1 MKTSERLLNASKT
14 IWDAYNEHPFVLG
27 IQNGTLERDKFRY
40 YIMQDFLYL
49 KDYAKTY
56 AVGVAKAKSVE
67 TANLFAKY
75 INVMNGELDVHK
87 GYMGKFAVTQ
97 EEIDEAF
104 AGMDPYFLETLREAA
119 ANIESFH
126 RQQVHKNFV
135 VNDKPG
141 IVLGQ
146 KYTPIEKAGVYVPG
160 GTAAYPS
167 TVLMDVIPAKV
178 AGVSEI
184 VMTTPAGKDGRVN
197 PVILAAAA
205 TAGVTKIFKTGGAQA
220 VAALAYGTQSIP
232 AVDKIVG
239 PGNIYVATAKRK
251 VFGKVGIDMIAGPS
265 EILVLADGGCN
276 PAWVAADLLSQA
288 EHDKL
293 ASPVLVTD
301 SPELAKA
308 VQAELE
314 VQIPQLPR
322 AAIARASVDDN
333 GKIIVCTDLHKAIEA
348 CNIIAPEHLE
358 VCVEDPFGV
367 LNEIKNAG
375 SIFLGRNVPEA
386 LGDYFAG
393 PNHTLP
399 TSGTARFSS
408 PLGVDDFVKKSS
420 FLYYT
425 REALGEVAPRIADFA
440 EREGL
445 HAHARSVTIRYE
457 K

>member
-1 MKTSERLLNASKT
+1 MIRILSFDAVQPEEILNRDIRAEA
-14 IWDAYNEHPFVLG
+14 DVEAVVDG
-27 IQNGTLERDKFRY
+27 IIADVRARGDEALRE
-40 YIMQDFLYL
+40 
-49 KDYAKTY
+49 YAKKFDGADLDSLLVT
-56 AVGVAKAKSVE
+56 KA
-67 TANLFAKY
+67 
-75 INVMNGELDVHK
+75 
-87 GYMGKFAVTQ
+87 
-97 EEIDEAF
+97 EIDEAF
-104 AGMDPYFLETLREAA
+104 AAVGEDFLTTLRMAA
-119 ANIESFH
+119 ANIRAFH
-126 RQQVHKNFV
+126 EHQVHKDFV
-135 VNDKPG
+135 INDTPG
-141 IVLGQ
+141 VVLGQ

-178 AGVSEI
+178 AGVREI
-184 VMTTPAGKDGRVN
+184 VMTTPAGKDGKVN
-197 PVILAAAA
+197 PNILAAAA
-205 TAGVTKIFKTGGAQA
+205 VAGIDKIVKSGGAQA
-220 VAALAYGTQSIP
+220 VAALAYGTASVP

-293 ASPVLVTD
+293 ATAVLVTD
-301 SPELAKA
+301 SMDLAKA

-322 AAIARASVDDN
+322 AAIARESIDTN
-333 GKIIVCTDLHKAIEA
+333 GKIIVTDDLTKAVEA
-348 CNIIAPEHLE
+348 ANLIAPEHLE
-358 VCVEDPFGV
+358 LCVEDPFALLGQ
-367 LNEIKNAG
+367 IRNAG
-375 SIFLGRNVPEA
+375 SIFMGRNVPEA

-425 REALGEVAPRIADFA
+425 REALGQVQSRIADFA

-445 HAHARSVTIRYE
+445 HAHAKSVTIRYE
-457 K
+457 EAEQ

>member
-1 MKTSERLLNASKT
+1 MIRIYDFDSLSPEQILNRDLRAEKNVEDVV
-14 IWDAYNEHPFVLG
+14 DAIIADVRARGDAALKEYAL
-27 IQNGTLERDKFRY
+27 KFDGAE
-40 YIMQDFLYL
+40 ID
-49 KDYAKTY
+49 
-56 AVGVAKAKSVE
+56 
-67 TANLFAKY
+67 NLQ
-75 INVMNGELDVHK
+75 I
-87 GYMGKFAVTQ
+87 TQ
-97 EEIDEAF
+97 EEIDAAF
-104 AGMDPYFLETLREAA
+104 AATDPDFLETLRMAA
-119 ANIESFH
+119 ANIEAFH

-135 VNDKPG
+135 MNEQDGV
-141 IVLGQ
+141 ILGQ

-178 AGVSEI
+178 AGVKEI
-184 VMTTPAGKDGRVN
+184 VMTTPAGKDGKVS

-220 VAALAYGTQSIP
+220 VAALAYGTESVP

-251 VFGKVGIDMIAGPS
+251 VYGKVGIDMIAGPS
-265 EILVLADGGCN
+265 EILVLADGKCN

-301 SPELAKA
+301 SPELARA

-314 VQIPQLPR
+314 IQIPQLPR

-333 GKIIVCTDLHKAIEA
+333 GKIIVCNDLRKAIEA

-358 VCVEDPFGV
+358 VCVDDPFAV

-420 FLYYT
+420 FIYYT
-425 REALGEVAPRIADFA
+425 REALGKVQERIADFA

-457 K
+457 E